1 MANIDLNTMEL
12 DELKKLQKDVTKAI
26 ENFEERKRLEALAA
40 VEAKAHEMG
49 FSLAELTGAATKKK
63 AGKPTGIPK
72 YVHPENPAKT
82 WTGKGRQPAWIKDAL
97 DAGRSLDEFLI
108 TKS

>member
-40 VEAKAHEMG
+40 VKAKAQEMG
-49 FSLAELTGAATKKK
+49 FSLEELAATATKKK
-63 AGKPTGIPK
+63 TGKSAGIPK

-82 WTGKGRQPAWIKDAL
+82 WTGRGRQPAWIKDAL
-97 DAGRSLDEFLI
+97 NAGRSLDEFLI

>member
-1 MANIDLNTMEL
+1 MASVDLNSMEL
-12 DELKKLQKDVTKAI
+12 SELKKLQKDVTKAI
-26 ENFEERKRLEALAA
+26 DDFEERKRLEALAA
-40 VEAKAHEMG
+40 VKAKAQEMG
-49 FSLAELTGAATKKK
+49 FSLAELTGDVTKKK
-63 AGKPTGIPK
+63 AGKSAGIPK

-82 WTGKGRQPAWIKDAL
+82 WTGRGRQPAWIKEAL